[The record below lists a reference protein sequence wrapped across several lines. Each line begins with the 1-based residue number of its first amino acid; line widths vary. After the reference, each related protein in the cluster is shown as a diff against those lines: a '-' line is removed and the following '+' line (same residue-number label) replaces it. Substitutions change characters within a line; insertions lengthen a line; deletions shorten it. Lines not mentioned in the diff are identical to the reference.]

1 MIGQEDIYTNMV
13 TDKEKDEIK
22 DEVRYLSN
30 KTKIKELLNHVRIED
45 VMKYLIEHIDSMD
58 IDSDEDLWKFRVAD
72 SLEDA
77 YDHYINRLNYAEN

>member
-1 MIGQEDIYTNMV
+1 MV
-13 TDKEKDEIK
+13 TEKEKDEIK

>member
-1 MIGQEDIYTNMV
+1 MV
-13 TDKEKDEIK
+13 TDKEKDEIR